1 MTLQMPYKGA
11 GKPSRLRSEAS
22 EDIASLKR
30 SVEANT
36 RLQGLYTPEFR
47 ERLKVGGVTFMEML
61 VGLSPDIPD
70 EWVRIWND
78 EVGAPL
84 IERLSMHGDKRN
96 AHLGESPIR
105 RVLKSKGN
113 TVSMYIADA
122 VTRNQ
127 DRFYSA
133 SQGVEGTRNQALAF
147 LLSMGGVSDEHLSVW
162 TSQCD
167 LLETITPVLAGVP
180 HESVPRYIGLDDAVI
195 RSLLSGVVAE

>member
-1 MTLQMPYKGA
+1 MTLQKPYKGA
-11 GKPSRLRSEAS
+11 SKPSRLRAEMS

-30 SVEANT
+30 SAEANA
-36 RLQGLYTPEFR
+36 RLQDLYTSEFR
-47 ERLKVGGVTFMEML
+47 QRLKAGDVTFTEML
-61 VGLSPDIPD
+61 VGLSPEVPD
-70 EWVRIWND
+70 EWVSIWND
-78 EVGAPL
+78 EVGASV

-105 RVLKSKGN
+105 RLLRAQGIS
-113 TVSMYIADA
+113 VSMYIADS
-122 VTRNQ
+122 VTRDQ
-127 DRFYSA
+127 DRFYTA
-133 SQGVEGTRNQALAF
+133 AQGIEGARNQALAF

-162 TSQCD
+162 ASQCD

>member
-11 GKPSRLRSEAS
+11 GKPSRLRAEAS
-22 EDIASLKR
+22 KDIASLKR

-78 EVGAPL
+78 EVGAPV

-133 SQGVEGTRNQALAF
+133 SQSIEGTRNQALAF
-147 LLSMGGVSDEHLSVW
+147 LLSMGGASDEHLSIW

-195 RSLLSGVVAE
+195 RSLLSGVVTE